1 MAMGFDQLMK
11 YLLEEIALNGEA
23 GMLVSL
29 FPLSVG
35 GMECIFQERHEW
47 V

>member
-23 GMLVSL
+23 GMLVFL
-29 FPLSVG
+29 FSCNSKFEGFSGRMV
-35 GMECIFQERHEW
+35 
-47 V
+47 